1 MTTLL
6 TTIKVIQD
14 NTSLRSMNICDYCI
28 KYSLLLSPLRSILI
42 DAKHYV
48 RRDCTIAVSTDMP
61 GPLLM
66 LTG

>member
-6 TTIKVIQD
+6 KTIKVVQD
-14 NTSLRSMNICDYCI
+14 NTSLRSMNTCDYCF
-28 KYSLLLSPLRSILI
+28 KYSLRLSPLKSTRI

-48 RRDCTIAVSTDMP
+48 RRDCSIAVSTDMP